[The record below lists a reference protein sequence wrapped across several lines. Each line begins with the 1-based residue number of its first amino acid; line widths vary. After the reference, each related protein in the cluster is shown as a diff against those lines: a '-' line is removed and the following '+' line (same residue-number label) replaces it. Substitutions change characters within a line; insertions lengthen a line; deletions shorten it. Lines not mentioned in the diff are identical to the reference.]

1 MDKEDVVH
9 IYNGILFSHK
19 KEWNNAI
26 YSNMNEP
33 RDYMGCSGVSSVKN
47 LPATQ
52 ETWVLSLGWE
62 NPMVK
67 EMATCSNILA
77 WEILWTDKP
86 GELQLQL
93 QGTMLKN
100 L

>member
-1 MDKEDVVH
+1 MSINRWMDKEDVVPT
-9 IYNGILFSHK
+9 YDGILFSHK

-52 ETWVLSLGWE
+52 EMWVLSLGWE
-62 NPMVK
+62 NPVVK
-67 EMATCSNILA
+67 EMATCSSILA
-77 WEILWTDKP
+77 WEMLWTEKP
-86 GELQLQL
+86 GELQL
-93 QGTMLKN
+93 
-100 L
+100 